1 MKKLFVAMA
10 CVAALAG
17 CNDSVSG
24 KYEGTWERPGLT
36 FKIESKGDH
45 YTVERQMAS
54 TGKASFEAKED
65 ADGYLTFTKSGK
77 RFLKWQDAN
86 TVTNATGSDPLQKK

>member
-1 MKKLFVAMA
+1 
-10 CVAALAG
+10 
-17 CNDSVSG
+17 
-24 KYEGTWERPGLT
+24 
-36 FKIESKGDH
+36 
-45 YTVERQMAS
+45 MAS